1 MWLAMVAALGLLSP
15 LARAQTRSSP
25 VGFTEARQYR
35 VQGRLTLPGSVESA
49 LISRVASEIAGR
61 VIECPVRPGD
71 RVERGQVL
79 VRLNGRS
86 LELALRAAEAQ
97 LAEAEARRKLA
108 ERHYERARELSY
120 SGVFS
125 KQQLDD
131 TLYELRAWQGRIDN
145 LQSEI
150 ERIRYDLERS
160 SIRAPFD
167 GVVTAKQTEVG
178 EWLTAGSPVVE
189 LVSLEELEAVVHVP
203 ERYYRLLRPGAP
215 ARLTFDALPGTLVRG
230 RVSAVIPRAEP
241 QARTF
246 QVKVRIPRDAGRVA
260 AGMLAQ
266 VEIDGVSEDGSA
278 ARAATI
284 VPKDAVVREGERTLV
299 YVLDGDGLAKAV
311 PVVTGAGVGAWT
323 VVDGAVRPGQ
333 KVITRGNERL
343 RPGQPVSGEPVA
355 YPLP

>member
-1 MWLAMVAALGLLSP
+1 MWVGLAAALGLLTP
-15 LARAQTRSSP
+15 VAAAQPRSSP
-25 VGFTEARQYR
+25 VGYTEARRYR
-35 VQGRLTLPGSVESA
+35 VQERLRLPGSVESA

-61 VIECPVRPGD
+61 VIECAVRPGD

-86 LELALRAAEAQ
+86 LELALGAAEAQ
-97 LAEAEARRKLA
+97 LREAEARRKLA
-108 ERHYERARELSY
+108 ERSYERARELSA

-131 TLYELRAWQGRIDN
+131 TLYELRAWQGRVDS
-145 LQSEI
+145 LQAEI

-160 SIRAPFD
+160 TIRAPFD
-167 GVVTAKQTEVG
+167 GVVTAKSTEVG
-178 EWLTAGSPVVE
+178 EWLNAGSPVVE

-203 ERYYRLLRPGAP
+203 ERYYRMLRPGAA
-215 ARLTFDALPGTLVRG
+215 ARVTLDALPGTVFRG
-230 RVSAVIPRAEP
+230 RVSAVIPRADP

-246 QVKVRIPRDAGRVA
+246 HAKIRLPADAGRVA
-260 AGMLAQ
+260 AGMLAE
-266 VEIDGVSEDGSA
+266 VELEGISGDGGA
-278 ARAATI
+278 AREATV
-284 VPKDAVVREGERTLV
+284 VPKDAVVREGEQTVV

-311 PVVTGAGVGAWT
+311 PVVPGPGIGVWT
-323 VVDGAVRPGQ
+323 VVNGALAPGQ

-343 RPGQPVSGEPVA
+343 RPGQRVAGEPVA